1 MHQTSSGMMKVVSGG
16 LGQRLEGFW
25 LSLLSRLA
33 GDYVWVDVDGL
44 RFYGSAKHQ
53 TYLHRLVRGS
63 FEPFKMELF
72 KEAIKPQMVVVDVG
86 AYVGYHT
93 VLASRLSG
101 PQGKVYA
108 FECDPRNYRFLVHN
122 VKLNNCTNVAA
133 TPRAVG
139 DKAGVMTFSLEED
152 PATSNFGHH
161 GARALLS
168 EVECASLDEMLG
180 GQPVDV
186 VKMSIQGGECR
197 ALQGMEKTL
206 ARQAKVLL
214 FVECSPATLRH
225 AGASVDALLG
235 QLHQL
240 GFSVQVIDEN
250 ERRLKAV
257 GEETYAERNAG
268 GRKNFV
274 YLYCSK
280 DG

>member
-1 MHQTSSGMMKVVSGG
+1 MRRPWKREQRSEGVAEGG
-16 LGQRLEGFW
+16 RWCHDASDIL
-25 LSLLSRLA
+25 LLS
-33 GDYVWVDVDGL
+33 
-44 RFYGSAKHQ
+44 
-53 TYLHRLVRGS
+53 GS

-93 VLASRLSG
+93 VLASRLSE
-101 PQGKVYA
+101 PQAKIYA
-108 FECDPRNYRFLVHN
+108 FECDPKNYRFLVHN

-139 DKAGVMTFSLEED
+139 DKAGVMAFSLEED
-152 PATSNFGHH
+152 PYTSNFGHH

-180 GQPVDV
+180 GQP
-186 VKMSIQGGECR
+186 
-197 ALQGMEKTL
+197 
-206 ARQAKVLL
+206 
-214 FVECSPATLRH
+214 
-225 AGASVDALLG
+225 
-235 QLHQL
+235 
-240 GFSVQVIDEN
+240 
-250 ERRLKAV
+250 RRLKTV
-257 GEETYAERNAG
+257 GEETYAQRNAG